1 MRTKAKAKGK
11 GQKAKMTN
19 GKAQNPI
26 NKSQRATGWTG
37 EPSNRRTGRPADWRT
52 GIDLR
57 SCDLRLAAFFAGMIA
72 FLTLLFPLEA
82 WAHHGGV
89 SLPFGP
95 GTPVETNAP
104 LTLPEGGVVL
114 SGRVEQVE
122 WRKFQSAEPANKE
135 SFTFLNLGLSY
146 GFKPYLTGSI
156 FLPYNIKREESF
168 GSNRGIGDVR
178 LMGILGFNHDG
189 SGLRLNS
196 VGETAI
202 TLEGQ
207 KKTFFSFYGGFTFPT
222 GKTKEA
228 LGREVDPSMQPGFGS
243 PSFTVG
249 FSAARAL
256 LRSLSL
262 IFDTAY
268 DIFTERDNFKFANE
282 WRVNLAGVYEL
293 YGKPEKFISKVD
305 GVLEVNFLNIGRD
318 EQGGEKLR
326 ATGGNI
332 LYLSPGLRFA
342 FPKLQNANLG
352 ILVKIPVYKRLN
364 EQDEQQ
370 GSEGLEK
377 YRLIATLSFYF

>member
-1 MRTKAKAKGK
+1 
-11 GQKAKMTN
+11 
-19 GKAQNPI
+19 
-26 NKSQRATGWTG
+26 
-37 EPSNRRTGRPADWRT
+37 
-52 GIDLR
+52 
-57 SCDLRLAAFFAGMIA
+57 MIA
-72 FLTLLFPLEA
+72 FLTLLFPLET

-95 GTPVETNAP
+95 GTPIETGAP

-342 FPKLQNANLG
+342 FPRLQNANLG

-377 YRLIATLSFYF
+377 YRVIATLSFYF